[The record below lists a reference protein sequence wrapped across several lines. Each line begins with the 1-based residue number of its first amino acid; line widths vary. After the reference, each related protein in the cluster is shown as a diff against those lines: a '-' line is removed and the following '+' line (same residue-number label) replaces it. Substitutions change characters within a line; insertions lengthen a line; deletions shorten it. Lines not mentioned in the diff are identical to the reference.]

1 MVTIEIIVVQILF
14 RFRCKCSAVSVSL
27 FSNRLILGLF
37 NMSITKDYI
46 RGLLGDLEND
56 SVERTISTTNTDK
69 FGQAICA
76 FANDL
81 PCNNLS
87 LIHI

>member
-1 MVTIEIIVVQILF
+1 M
-14 RFRCKCSAVSVSL
+14 A
-27 FSNRLILGLF
+27 
-37 NMSITKDYI
+37 ITKDYI

-81 PCNNLS
+81 PCNNHPGTS
-87 LIHI
+87 SSGQRMTGVCIPSM